1 MRARKEEPRSQ
12 DGTAP
17 TRAPG
22 PAHGRRTG
30 ARLPARRP
38 APAAVAALQGSA
50 GNQTAVRM
58 LRRGGTQP
66 VQRSSAPEALRFAGS
81 PLAEHVRAEM
91 EARPGRGLLR
101 RTAAHRHG
109 RAALGARAG
118 RAGVEGFRGQRP
130 R

>member
-12 DGTAP
+12 DGTAA

-66 VQRSSAPEALRFAGS
+66 GAAL
-81 PLAEHVRAEM
+81 
-91 EARPGRGLLR
+91 
-101 RTAAHRHG
+101 
-109 RAALGARAG
+109 LGAR
-118 RAGVEGFRGQRP
+118 
-130 R
+130 